1 MSWRKSSRGA
11 CASPRTS
18 IPRMRRSSCRKGLV
32 LRLLPR
38 QVPRRRVHLL
48 GLRRRATRPSTAPRR
63 KRKKN
68 SKKARLEEAK
78 RQREAERQRQK
89 DDPICKG
96 NKWLQGLAKDITA
109 ATTAKAEST
118 TSSLPGNIG
127 AEFQELFSRHTLT
140 GNHSRVLCVLRGF
153 LCACFAGLRIYEHV
167 SGAVFLGVDSEPAR
181 NIAQDSTIESFQEPD

>member
-1 MSWRKSSRGA
+1 MRITADIDPKDAEILVPQRIGSSA
-11 CASPRTS
+11 VAP
-18 IPRMRRSSCRKGLV
+18 PSSTPEGSSS
-32 LRLLPR
+32 
-38 QVPRRRVHLL
+38 
-48 GLRRRATRPSTAPRR
+48 GSTPPGDKAVDSSE
-63 KRKKN
+63 KEKKEEL
-68 SKKARLEEAK
+68 KKARLEEAK
-78 RQREAERQRQK
+78 RQRDAERQRQK

-96 NKWLQGLAKDITA
+96 KKWLQGLAKDITA

-140 GNHSRVLCVLRGF
+140 GNHSRVFCVLRGF